1 MQDTKLKS
9 DTFKAEQPKIP
20 GVSNAP
26 KPKAEAAPA
35 AGTGPAGNSAATGE
49 ATGKIDSEG
58 LSTRLTLSIAGAIIV
73 IIIGVWWSH
82 RKPAEAVAPV
92 ETTEA
97 AAPVDAAPK
106 PAAENLL
113 TGPGEIAT
121 TEQLASPWSSRKFLF
136 RNDTTGVIAPAMVVH
151 LPSGAYWGFSLR
163 EPYGT
168 CDMEWVTDLGRLRE
182 EYHFRAEHPMVADP
196 CNHAVFDLARYG
208 SGPNGLV
215 RGEVAQGAAVRPPMA
230 IEIKT
235 QGKAVIAVRME

>member
-1 MQDTKLKS
+1 MKS

-35 AGTGPAGNSAATGE
+35 AGTTQTGTPAAPDAAAKAPE
-49 ATGKIDSEG
+49 FQG
-58 LSTRLTLSIAGAIIV
+58 LSTRLTLSIAGAVIFV
-73 IIIGVWWSH
+73 IICVWWSH
-82 RKPAEAVAPV
+82 RKPAEAGVPAQA
-92 ETTEA
+92 TEA
-97 AAPVDAAPK
+97 AAPDAAPAK

-136 RNDTTGVIAPAMVVH
+136 RNETTGAIAPAMVVH
-151 LPSGAYWGFSLR
+151 LPGGAYWGFSLR

-168 CDMEWVTDLGRLRE
+168 CEMEWVTDLNRLRE
-182 EYHFRAEHPMVADP
+182 EYHYRAEHPMVADP

-230 IEIKT
+230 IEIKV
-235 QGKAVIAVRME
+235 QGKSVVAVRME